1 MTGST
6 QALVI
11 AATIGSGVVAGVFFA
26 FSAFVMQGLNRVAPR
41 EAVAA
46 MQGINQTAVTPLFML
61 AFLGTALLCAAL
73 VVRGLLSF
81 SEGWAKLALAAG
93 ALYLAGSVGVTLAL
107 NVPLNDRLERV
118 DAAGAGAGAGWAAFS
133 APWIAFNH
141 VRTIAAVLAFALL
154 VAALAGD

>member
-1 MTGST
+1 MTGAT
-6 QALVI
+6 QALII
-11 AATIGSGVVAGVFFA
+11 AATIGCGVVAGVFFA
-26 FSAFVMQGLNRVAPR
+26 FSAFVMQGLNRAAPR

-46 MQGINQTAVTPLFML
+46 MQGINETAVTPLFMV

-118 DAAGAGAGAGWAAFS
+118 DAAAGAGWAAFS

-141 VRTIAAVLAFALL
+141 VRTIAAVLAFAFL
-154 VAALAGD
+154 VAALAAD